1 LQSGEQMQVRWLAT
15 ALQNLDQEANYIAK
29 DDPQAAKLVMQRIH
43 QAVKLLADNPALGHP
58 GRVHGT
64 RELVVPD
71 TRYII
76 PYRVRPRLNRIE
88 ILRVF
93 HSSRKSPGNWI

>member
-1 LQSGEQMQVRWLAT
+1 MKIKWLIK
-15 ALQNLDQEANYIAK
+15 ALENLDEEAEYIAK
-29 DDPQAAKLVMQRIH
+29 SDPAAARMVVQRIYN
-43 QAVKLLADNPALGHP
+43 AVNLLGQNPALGHA
-58 GRVHGT
+58 GRIHGT

-76 PYRVRPRLNRIE
+76 PYRVKSQLDEIQ

-93 HSSRKSPGNWI
+93 HTSRKSPKRW